1 MAAVFLY
8 LRNQNRRRRVP
19 RVFRDRRNPLDFLS
33 DEEIRM
39 QYRLT
44 RICILELC
52 ALLQNELERP
62 TRRCFSLPVSLQ
74 VLIALRYLASGSFQA
89 VIGDVHGVSQPTV
102 STVVYKFVNSL
113 CIYKNN
119 YIIFPQDDQ
128 SQRDIKMD
136 FYQIAEMPNVL
147 GALDGTLIPIQG
159 PTVNEPVYICRK
171 GFHAINVQG
180 ICDAK
185 MLFTNVVVKWPGRT
199 HDAFI
204 WNECEINRKFEANE
218 IGGGYLLGDSGYPLR
233 PWLLTPILHPRNR
246 GEERYNRAQRATR

>member
-19 RVFRDRRNPLDFLS
+19 HVFRDRRNPLDFLS

-159 PTVNEPVYICRK
+159 PTVNEPVK
-171 GFHAINVQG
+171 GFMLSTCKEYVMLKCYSQMLWSSGLAELMTHLFGMNVKLTENLKQMKLVVD
-180 ICDAK
+180 ICWGTVATLSDLGFLPRFSILEIAGK
-185 MLFTNVVVKWPGRT
+185 NVTTEHK
-199 HDAFI
+199 
-204 WNECEINRKFEANE
+204 E
-218 IGGGYLLGDSGYPLR
+218 LLD
-233 PWLLTPILHPRNR
+233 H
-246 GEERYNRAQRATR
+246 